1 MRIVFRYLAM
11 QDVVDFALATLR
23 ERSPVGSKGD
33 KHPGLY
39 RDSHMV
45 FRMAM
50 SSRAATSAPGGLV
63 IRSTSRIP
71 FRMRARSRWAA
82 AR

>member
-1 MRIVFRYLAM
+1 MRIIFRYGAM
-11 QDVVDFALATLR
+11 QDVVDFALETLR
-23 ERSPVGSKGD
+23 GRSPVGSSGD

-39 RDSHMV
+39 RDSHQV
-45 FRMAM
+45 FLNGHV
-50 SSRAATSAPGGLV
+50 SSRTSAPGGLA

-71 FRMRARSRWAA
+71 FLTPARSRPAA